1 MNINMNTNNSVQFEI
16 DERERIYHFPNNDTV
31 VLKELTELT
40 VSESGTHYL
49 KTKDGKL
56 HIIPTGWIHIEIS

>member
-1 MNINMNTNNSVQFEI
+1 MNINMNTNKSIQFKV
-16 DERERIYHFPNNDTV
+16 DEWERIYQFPNNATV

-40 VSESGTHYL
+40 VNESGTHYL

-56 HIIPTGWIHIEIS
+56 HIIPTGWIHIEIN